1 MNFLWNLIILLKSMF
16 EYYLLFENQNQYIN
30 FCNMS
35 EDCELFDNLNID
47 VISDMLCGIT
57 KEYPIKYIQKMN
69 SDYTVAIFRNEIFR
83 ELNNTVALA
92 LIEEIFNKISSLSIK
107 FREISDITNNN
118 QKNIV
123 NIHIMFQYFELLKM
137 ISKFLV
143 PFNSIGLSRAS
154 KVFNEYLTRPEIK
167 SCEQK
172 IYKPKKLLDSYLKLS
187 IEINRFQKKNNF
199 FK

>member
-1 MNFLWNLIILLKSMF
+1 MQLNFLWNLIILLKSMF

-69 SDYTVAIFRNEIFR
+69 SDYAVAIFRNEIFR

-92 LIEEIFNKISSLSIK
+92 LIC
-107 FREISDITNNN
+107 
-118 QKNIV
+118 
-123 NIHIMFQYFELLKM
+123 LLYT
-137 ISKFLV
+137 
-143 PFNSIGLSRAS
+143 SRC
-154 KVFNEYLTRPEIK
+154 V
-167 SCEQK
+167 
-172 IYKPKKLLDSYLKLS
+172 
-187 IEINRFQKKNNF
+187 
-199 FK
+199 

>member
-1 MNFLWNLIILLKSMF
+1 MQLNFLWNLIILLKSMF

-154 KVFNEYLTRPEIK
+154 KVFNEYGLDLKIIILTTML
-167 SCEQK
+167 
-172 IYKPKKLLDSYLKLS
+172 YMV
-187 IEINRFQKKNNF
+187 RFQCWVD
-199 FK
+199 